1 LNGDIAPAL
10 FTHQS
15 KLGASVRG
23 RKKVVLVVID
33 GLRPDTITPDR
44 MPALSGLL
52 RRGWR
57 ALAATTV
64 RPSVTV
70 AALTSLATGVSPER
84 HGLCNASLQSLGRV
98 RGLKPLPQELRRI
111 GVETSVV
118 TAQLTGSARWLAGAL
133 LRLGGVTR
141 VVPAPPAPGILM
153 DVALRHL
160 GRNPSPELVV
170 IYLNDADLAG
180 HAWGW
185 MSPAYLQAA
194 AVIDRSLGRLESL
207 EADPDTLVVLTADHG
222 GGGVLPQ
229 DHDHPH
235 PVNEAIPIGMLGG
248 RVMPGLVSAE
258 PVRLLDIPPTVLH
271 GFGGIAPPEYE
282 GRVLHEA
289 FMTELVWA

>member
-1 LNGDIAPAL
+1 
-10 FTHQS
+10 
-15 KLGASVRG
+15 VRRQY
-23 RKKVVLVVID
+23 RKIVLVVID
-33 GLRPDTITPDR
+33 GLRPDAITSDR
-44 MPALSGLL
+44 MPELSGLL

-57 ALAATTV
+57 AEAAVTV

-84 HGLCNASLQSLGRV
+84 HGLCDARLQSLGRV

-111 GVETSVV
+111 GVQTSVV
-118 TAQLTGSARWLAGAL
+118 TAQLSGSTRWLAGAL
-133 LRLGGVTR
+133 LRFGGVAR
-141 VVPAPPAPGILM
+141 VVPAMPAPGNLL

-160 GRNPSPELVV
+160 VRNPGPELVV
-170 IYLNDADLAG
+170 IYINDADLAG

-194 AVIDRSLGRLESL
+194 AVIDRALVRLESL
-207 EADPDTLVVLTADHG
+207 AEDPQVLVVLTADHG

-235 PVNEAIPIGMLGG
+235 PINEAIPVGMIGG
-248 RVMPGLVSAE
+248 RVMPGLVSSE

-271 GFGGIAPPEYE
+271 GFGGTAPAEYE

>member
-1 LNGDIAPAL
+1 
-10 FTHQS
+10 
-15 KLGASVRG
+15 VRG
-23 RKKVVLVVID
+23 QYGKIVLVVVD
-33 GLRPDTITPDR
+33 GLRPDTITPAL
-44 MPALSGLL
+44 MPVLSGLL
-52 RRGWR
+52 RHGWR
-57 ALAATTV
+57 AEGAVTV

-70 AALTSLATGVSPER
+70 AALTSLATGVSPAR
-84 HGLCNASLQSLGRV
+84 HGLCDAGPRSLGPI

-118 TAQLTGSARWLAGAL
+118 TTPLTGSARWQAGAL

-141 VVPAPPAPGILM
+141 LVPAPPAPGILM

-160 GRNPSPELVV
+160 AGNRSRELIVT
-170 IYLNDADLAG
+170 YLNDADVAG

-185 MSPAYLQAA
+185 MSPAYLHAVG
-194 AVIDRSLGRLESL
+194 VIDQALGRLRSL
-207 EADPDTLVVLTADHG
+207 ADDPETLVVLTADHG
-222 GGGVLPQ
+222 GRGVLPQ

-235 PVNEAIPIGMLGG
+235 PLNEAIPIGMLGG

-271 GFGGIAPPEYE
+271 GFGGTAPEEYE

-289 FMTELVWA
+289 FMTELVWV

>member
-1 LNGDIAPAL
+1 MRAR
-10 FTHQS
+10 
-15 KLGASVRG
+15 V
-23 RKKVVLVVID
+23 KKMILVVID
-33 GLRPDTITPDR
+33 GLRPDAITPEHL
-44 MPALSGLL
+44 PVLHGLL

-57 ALAATTV
+57 AGTAVTV

-70 AALTSLATGVSPER
+70 AALTSLAAGVSPER
-84 HGLCNASLQSLGRV
+84 HGLTNASLQSMGKI
-98 RGLKPLPQELRRI
+98 RGLKPLPQELRRL
-111 GVETSVV
+111 GVDTTVFTS
-118 TAQLTGSARWLAGAL
+118 QLSGSARWVAGAL

-141 VVPAPPAPGILM
+141 LLPTPPAPGVMLDGAMAHIE
-153 DVALRHL
+153 
-160 GRNPSPELVV
+160 RNPSPELVV
-170 IYLNDADLAG
+170 LYLNDADVAG

-194 AVIDRSLGRLESL
+194 RTIDLALERLEQVA
-207 EADPDTLVVLTADHG
+207 EDPDTLVILTADHG

-235 PVNEAIPIGMLGG
+235 PVNEGIPLGMVGG
-248 RVMPGLVSAE
+248 RVIPGLVSPD

-271 GFGGIAPPEYE
+271 GFGGTAPAEYE

>member
-1 LNGDIAPAL
+1 M
-10 FTHQS
+10 
-15 KLGASVRG
+15 RG
-23 RKKVVLVVID
+23 QYRKIVLVVID
-33 GLRPDTITPDR
+33 GLRPDAITSDR

-57 ALAATTV
+57 AEAAVTV

-84 HGLCNASLQSLGRV
+84 HGLCDARLQSLGRV

-111 GVETSVV
+111 GVQTSVV
-118 TAQLTGSARWLAGAL
+118 TAQLSGSTRWLAGAL

-141 VVPAPPAPGILM
+141 LVPAPPAPGVLM
-153 DVALRHL
+153 DVGLRHL
-160 GRNPSPELVV
+160 ARNPGRELVV
-170 IYLNDADLAG
+170 VYLNDADLAG

-194 AVIDRSLGRLESL
+194 AVIDRALARLNLLAE
-207 EADPDTLVVLTADHG
+207 DPETLVVLTADHG
-222 GGGVLPQ
+222 GGGVLSQ

-235 PVNEAIPIGMLGG
+235 PVNDAIPVGMLGG
-248 RVMPGLVSAE
+248 RVMPGLVSPE

-271 GFGGIAPPEYE
+271 GFGGTAPQEYE

>member
-1 LNGDIAPAL
+1 M
-10 FTHQS
+10 
-15 KLGASVRG
+15 RG
-23 RKKVVLVVID
+23 QYRKIVLVVID
-33 GLRPDTITPDR
+33 GLRPDAITSDR

-57 ALAATTV
+57 AEAAVTV

-84 HGLCNASLQSLGRV
+84 HGLCNARLQSLGRV

-111 GVETSVV
+111 GVQTSVV
-118 TAQLTGSARWLAGAL
+118 TAQLSGSTRWLAGAL

-141 VVPAPPAPGILM
+141 LVPAPPAPGVLM
-153 DVALRHL
+153 DVGLRHL
-160 GRNPSPELVV
+160 ARNPGRELVV
-170 IYLNDADLAG
+170 VYLNDADLAG

-194 AVIDRSLGRLESL
+194 AVIDRALARLNLLAE
-207 EADPDTLVVLTADHG
+207 DPETLVVLTADHG
-222 GGGVLPQ
+222 GGGVLSQ

-235 PVNEAIPIGMLGG
+235 PVNETIPVGMLGG
-248 RVMPGLVSAE
+248 RVMPGLVSPE

-271 GFGGIAPPEYE
+271 GFGGTAPQEYE